1 MNHHQISISY
11 LNKKKPNRPFVLKK
25 YLHFWPKMEIAIKN
39 KSMHNFEKELLPDV
53 FTGCSVAIGPLKVGI
68 KKIAFLILNRIMF

>member
-1 MNHHQISISY
+1 
-11 LNKKKPNRPFVLKK
+11 
-25 YLHFWPKMEIAIKN
+25 MEIAIKN

-68 KKIAFLILNRIMF
+68 KKIAFLILNRIMFWLKFLWSLIWSKLTKKLPIFVTQHHVPL

>member
-1 MNHHQISISY
+1 MI
-11 LNKKKPNRPFVLKK
+11 KPNRPFVLKQ

-53 FTGCSVAIGPLKVGI
+53 FTGCSVAIGP
-68 KKIAFLILNRIMF
+68 

>member
-1 MNHHQISISY
+1 MIKINVFESSPNFNFIFFLI
-11 LNKKKPNRPFVLKK
+11 KKKPNRPFVLKK

-53 FTGCSVAIGPLKVGI
+53 FTGCSVAIGP
-68 KKIAFLILNRIMF
+68 